1 MAGPDEKPAGSTTN
15 CSWGEP
21 LNRALGRASDAPLR
35 TGNQLTLLRNGPET
49 FDEWLEE
56 IGGAE
61 RWIHL
66 ELFQFEGDRTG
77 RRFAEAITQKAREGV
92 RVRVLYDWLGSLMV
106 PRSFWRELRRAGVE
120 VRVVSPPALSS
131 PLRVLERDH
140 RKLLAVDGLYAST
153 GGVSIA
159 DLWLERSSETGLPY
173 RDTSV
178 GVRGPA
184 VADLEKAF
192 AGVWDLSG
200 VPLPR
205 EELPA
210 PAEIPKAG
218 EQDVRVIVQEPGK
231 MRVLR
236 TLELLTS
243 AVDERMWIADAHF
256 LSMAT
261 LTRGLLS
268 ASRDGVDV
276 RILVPTPATNDQPPA
291 SVVSRTQ
298 KTSKRTRSTGGDE
311 DRRPGRRGAL
321 GATADGGRP
330 GRWSGAVGGEPGH
343 LATRSRDR
351 GDEPAVDLQRDSRD
365 VRSGWGEQERRGLT
379 KLRRFAV
386 AAQGYAFAHL
396 AALLLDLH
404 ARVSGPRLVERARP
418 GGVDAP
424 RRHAVDAYART
435 ELLGEAL
442 DESRNARAQHVR
454 GVEVLYRLAHRGGGD
469 EEHGGALVH
478 LRDQGAEQPHGSAYE
493 QAEGVEPLLVAQ
505 LQRGSE
511 GRTTSVYEH
520 AVERAEVNLRDRS
533 DLVYSGRTRNV
544 RRAWLGPLAKFSRR
558 LLQGVGVSGDKEH
571 PCAFRQ

>member
-15 CSWGEP
+15 GSWGEP

-184 VADLEKAF
+184 VADLEEAF

-200 VPLPR
+200 APLPR

-243 AVDERMWIADAHF
+243 AVDERMWIADAYF

-276 RILVPTPATNDQPPA
+276 RILVPTPATNDQPPVGTLSRA
-291 SVVSRTQ
+291 GYRQLLEAGVRIFEYGGPMMHAKTTVADGRFCRVGSTNLNFAGLVTNWEIDLLAQDTDFGARMERMFEEDLDDAREVILESRGPGRNPRPRPESPATRPEQRAQRRPREAAPRALAAATRLGRTAFEMTSREGLRRHERSVV
-298 KTSKRTRSTGGDE
+298 
-311 DRRPGRRGAL
+311 A
-321 GATADGGRP
+321 
-330 GRWSGAVGGEPGH
+330 
-343 LATRSRDR
+343 
-351 GDEPAVDLQRDSRD
+351 
-365 VRSGWGEQERRGLT
+365 
-379 KLRRFAV
+379 AV
-386 AAQGYAFAHL
+386 AGAALAAGLAGARFPKALAWPL
-396 AALLLDLH
+396 AALLSLLGATGLLH
-404 ARVSGPRLVERARP
+404 ATRP
-418 GGVDAP
+418 AEDKAP
-424 RRHAVDAYART
+424 
-435 ELLGEAL
+435 
-442 DESRNARAQHVR
+442 ESRPP
-454 GVEVLYRLAHRGGGD
+454 
-469 EEHGGALVH
+469 EE
-478 LRDQGAEQPHGSAYE
+478 
-493 QAEGVEPLLVAQ
+493 
-505 LQRGSE
+505 QR
-511 GRTTSVYEH
+511 
-520 AVERAEVNLRDRS
+520 
-533 DLVYSGRTRNV
+533 
-544 RRAWLGPLAKFSRR
+544 
-558 LLQGVGVSGDKEH
+558 
-571 PCAFRQ
+571 

>member
-15 CSWGEP
+15 GSWGEP

-56 IGGAE
+56 IGRAE

-159 DLWLERSSETGLPY
+159 DLWLERSSETGLTY

-210 PAEIPKAG
+210 PAEIPKVG

-243 AVDERMWIADAHF
+243 AVDERMWIADAYF

-276 RILVPTPATNDQPPA
+276 RILVPTPATNDQPPVGTLSRA
-291 SVVSRTQ
+291 GYRQLLEAGVRIFEYGGPMMHAKTTVADGRFCRVGSTNLNFAGLVTNWEIDLLAQDTDFGARMERMFEEDLDDAREVILESRGPGRNPRPRPESPATRPEQRAQRRPREAAPRALAAATRLGRTAFEMTSHEGLRRHERSVVAAAAAAALAA
-298 KTSKRTRSTGGDE
+298 GLA
-311 DRRPGRRGAL
+311 GARFPK
-321 GATADGGRP
+321 A
-330 GRWSGAVGGEPGH
+330 
-343 LATRSRDR
+343 LAW
-351 GDEPAVDLQRDSRD
+351 P
-365 VRSGWGEQERRGLT
+365 
-379 KLRRFAV
+379 
-386 AAQGYAFAHL
+386 L
-396 AALLLDLH
+396 AALLSLLGATGLLH
-404 ARVSGPRLVERARP
+404 AARP
-418 GGVDAP
+418 AEDKAP
-424 RRHAVDAYART
+424 A
-435 ELLGEAL
+435 
-442 DESRNARAQHVR
+442 SMPP
-454 GVEVLYRLAHRGGGD
+454 
-469 EEHGGALVH
+469 EE
-478 LRDQGAEQPHGSAYE
+478 
-493 QAEGVEPLLVAQ
+493 
-505 LQRGSE
+505 QR
-511 GRTTSVYEH
+511 
-520 AVERAEVNLRDRS
+520 
-533 DLVYSGRTRNV
+533 
-544 RRAWLGPLAKFSRR
+544 
-558 LLQGVGVSGDKEH
+558 
-571 PCAFRQ
+571 